1 MVKIFFLIKDYHA
14 NLIKQDWL
22 KTTSVSN
29 LLLLLTAAA
38 IVISVGMNFSV
49 RFNQLKIWE
58 KNHSIFQLS
67 DGTPLFTTTDA
78 ASFLMRAKLIRDGEN
93 PTRFEHFRSYPN
105 NVGVKIPSMEEFSP
119 RSVELLPLILAYIS
133 EDSSAK
139 SLLLA
144 GNYMLIFTAV
154 ISALMIIISFGASG
168 NWIFGAVAAAGGGL
182 TQSYLARSS
191 IGRIDNDQLN
201 LGFFYLIIGLIVFA
215 SKAKTYRTSIPLA
228 ILSGAAIWLF
238 NWWHSQPIFIYYYI
252 IAFIWLELALNKDI
266 KRTIINVSIFILFSG
281 TLSVNDMFSDVY
293 FSEQLSFGGLMFPNA
308 FDTIGELKSLSF
320 IDLTTNLSG
329 SYWLFGLGIV
339 GLFFWGIRQP
349 VISMVY
355 FPIAAFILVNSIY
368 GNRVLYYAGPL
379 LWFGTVYAIFIT
391 ARFAYSR
398 VSQGAFRNEMIT
410 LSLSGLG
417 SMLVVWMVSNTNI
430 VYAPTFSRE
439 IVQGLNNINGY
450 RDADDKV
457 VSTWWD
463 YGYTSIFF
471 NQLAVLH
478 DGGSQTTPVTYY
490 VAKALLSK
498 SQGDAAEYQKYLMV
512 NGLRGIADN
521 DLSGVELE
529 QKILTSSSR
538 LEGMGGYFF
547 LSKDMVKWM
556 PSISKIGLWDLD
568 QNSPVIRNNIQ
579 PIQMR
584 YIDLGCYEKVSK
596 NVFKCKRGEV
606 NLNSGSINNQFLIN
620 GVSVSFNGKHT
631 GGWKTKN
638 KDAQFVV
645 QIINNSGMESKFYII
660 PLALYQSTFNQLFF
674 LGKFNKDFFELVED
688 GYPNYR
694 TYRIK

>member
-1 MVKIFFLIKDYHA
+1 MIKMFFLLKNYHA

-22 KTTSVSN
+22 KTISVSN

-38 IVISVGMNFSV
+38 IIISVGMNFSV
-49 RFNQLKIWE
+49 RFHQLKIWE
-58 KNHSIFQLS
+58 KNHSLFQLS

-78 ASFLMRAKLIRDGEN
+78 PSFLMRAKLIRQGEN

-105 NVGVKIPSMEEFSP
+105 NVDVKIPSMEEFSP

-133 EDSSAK
+133 KDSSVK
-139 SLLLA
+139 SLLIA
-144 GNYMLIFTAV
+144 GNYMLIFTAA

-201 LGFFYLIIGLIVFA
+201 LGFFYLIIGLITFA
-215 SKAKTYRTSIPLA
+215 SKAKSYRTSIPLA
-228 ILSGAAIWLF
+228 ILSGTAIWLF

-252 IAFIWLELALNKDI
+252 IAFIWLELALNKDM

-281 TLSVNDMFSDVY
+281 TLSVNDLFSDVY

-308 FDTIGELKSLSF
+308 FDTIGELKPLSF
-320 IDLTTNLSG
+320 MDLTKQLPG

-349 VISMVY
+349 VISVVY

-379 LWFGTVYAIFIT
+379 VWFGIVYAIFIIS
-391 ARFAYSR
+391 RYVYSR
-398 VSQGAFRNEMIT
+398 VSQGACRNEMIT

-417 SMLVVWMVSNTNI
+417 SMLLVWMVSNTSI
-430 VYAPTFSRE
+430 VYAPSFSRE
-439 IVQGLNNINGY
+439 IVQGLNNIKGD
-450 RDADDKV
+450 RDASDKV

-478 DGGSQTTPVTYY
+478 DGGSQTTPITYF
-490 VAKALLSK
+490 VAKALLSQ
-498 SQGDAAEYQKYLMV
+498 SQGDAAVYQKYLMTK
-512 NGLRGIADN
+512 GLKGIAEN

-529 QKILTSSSR
+529 EKILTSSPR
-538 LEGMGGYFF
+538 LEGIDGYFF

-568 QNSPVIRNNIQ
+568 QNSPIIRNGIQ
-579 PIQMR
+579 PSQMR
-584 YIDLGCYEKVSK
+584 FVNLGCYETVSK
-596 NVFKCKRGEV
+596 NVLNCKLGKI
-606 NLNSGSINNQFLIN
+606 NLNSGSINGQFLID
-620 GVSVSFNGKHT
+620 GVSVSTNGKHT

-645 QIINNSGMESKFYII
+645 QIVNNSGMESKFYLI
-660 PLALYQSTFNQLFF
+660 PRAMYQSTFNQLFF
-674 LGKFNKDFFELVED
+674 LGKFDKRFFELVED

-694 TYRIK
+694 TYKIK